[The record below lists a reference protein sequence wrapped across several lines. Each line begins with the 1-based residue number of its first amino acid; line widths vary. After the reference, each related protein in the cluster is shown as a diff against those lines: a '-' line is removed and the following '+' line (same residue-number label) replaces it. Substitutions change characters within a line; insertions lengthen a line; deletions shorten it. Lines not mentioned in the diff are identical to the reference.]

1 MITPANLAERERHV
15 PQTASRADYFSTLLG
30 PVDVHLRRITV
41 ATMAM
46 NALQLVSVLQQRMA
60 IPLYSLSFPKKFPIR

>member
-1 MITPANLAERERHV
+1 M
-15 PQTASRADYFSTLLG
+15 
-30 PVDVHLRRITV
+30 TV